1 MAPGDLILR
10 LVAAALLGSLIGLE
24 RQRLDKAAG
33 LRTHMLVSVGSAMIM
48 IVSSYG
54 FERVID
60 PGRIVLDPSRVAAQV
75 VSGIGF
81 LGAGTIV
88 VRKQSVHGLTTAA
101 SVWAVSAIGLAAGGA
116 LYLAA
121 TVGTATMLV
130 ILAAIKPMEDRLLGH
145 GQGEPKTLT
154 LTVTGPFSLE
164 QIEPRLREAGLE
176 VIGLRLRHGEKAGER
191 EVEVSCGAGTAVA
204 VMKLA
209 ADAPGHRGS
218 ARGPRRRTLIN
229 PRGLLRSPSPACH
242 PGPDSPWRRDGTSSR
257 PIPGAG

>member
-1 MAPGDLILR
+1 MGPGDLILR

-33 LRTHMLVSVGSAMIM
+33 LRTHMLVSVGSALIM
-48 IVSSYG
+48 IVSAYG
-54 FERVID
+54 FDRVID

-121 TVGTATMLV
+121 AAGTATMLV
-130 ILAAIKPMEDRLLGH
+130 ILAVIKPIEDRLLGH
-145 GQGEPKTLT
+145 GHGERKTLT
-154 LTVTGPFSLE
+154 LTVT
-164 QIEPRLREAGLE
+164 EPVRPGADRAPIPRGRPGNHRPPRPPGREG
-176 VIGLRLRHGEKAGER
+176 RR
-191 EVEVSCGAGTAVA
+191 
-204 VMKLA
+204 
-209 ADAPGHRGS
+209 
-218 ARGPRRRTLIN
+218 ARG
-229 PRGLLRSPSPACH
+229 RGLLRRGHGRRGPEAGGRAPGYRRACAR
-242 PGPDSPWRRDGTSSR
+242 SSSR
-257 PIPGAG
+257 DR